1 MEKQYLFARS
11 FLILIIPFL
20 FITIFTGCNAPIMHK
35 WQMDGNDRYVRLNTA
50 DWPIVSQSLYVAI
63 PEDQIIDAE
72 SLLQEKDFIELSEAQ
87 EKTFIGNFNK
97 PSDPNLKPYLIR
109 GVTMGTPW
117 FSILRRNDSTN
128 EIVIYR
134 ATWNGEI
141 TIPFV
146 KPKFGIWP
154 IVIYLDASPMRIYPT
169 AAYGGDWIM
178 YGHDWNTLDKRIIE
192 RKGRTTNKAN
202 SADAKSSAVD

>member
-1 MEKQYLFARS
+1 MKNIVK
-11 FLILIIPFL
+11 ILCLYFSCSII
-20 FITIFTGCNAPIMHK
+20 TGCNAPIMHK
-35 WQMDGNDRYVRLNTA
+35 WQMEGNDRYVRLNTA

-87 EKTFIGNFNK
+87 EKTFIGNFIK
-97 PSDPNLKPYLIR
+97 PSDPNLKPFLIR

-117 FSILRRNDSTN
+117 FSIVRRNDSTN

-141 TIPFV
+141 TIPFA

-154 IVIYLDASPMRIYPT
+154 IVIYLDAPPMRIYPT
-169 AAYGGDWIM
+169 AVYGGDWIM
-178 YGHDWNTLDKRIIE
+178 YGHDLNKLDKRIIE
-192 RKGRTTNKAN
+192 RNGKTTNNAN
-202 SADAKSSAVD
+202 STDAKSSAVD